1 MRLLDSVFKNR
12 YGHIRA
18 GWRILSYLV
27 LFILLSELIISVVDT
42 YLQIKGDDLHDYEL
56 LINRF
61 INKSLR
67 LLTVLLSA
75 VFLLRWIDKRPIGLL
90 GIAFYKGML
99 KELSIGTIIGL
110 FLGISGILIT
120 QLLGLGSLTLNPIDL
135 NLIIYLVAV
144 LIILIISAIYE
155 EILFRGYIF
164 QSLIEGTNIIITL
177 VFVSLLFGAA
187 HLDNEDVTV
196 FYILFTIC
204 AGIFLGVMY
213 YRTRALW
220 MCIGTHFI
228 WNWTIGPIFGMGIEQ
243 NPFLRRSL
251 FNYQAIEGNM
261 NNGING
267 LEDLIH
273 SIIFIIL
280 TIVVWKSNWFKPAE
294 YNSKRWAQYPLKYGV
309 SPENKG

>member
-1 MRLLDSVFKNR
+1 MELLINIFKNR
-12 YGHIRA
+12 FGHFRA
-18 GWRILSYLV
+18 GWRILFYLV
-27 LFILLSELIISVVDT
+27 LFILLSELIISAVDT

-67 LLTVLLSA
+67 LLTVLLPA

-90 GIAFYKGML
+90 GIAFYKGTL
-99 KELSIGTIIGL
+99 KELFKGMVIGL
-110 FLGISGILIT
+110 LLGIVGISMT
-120 QLLGLGSLTLNPIDL
+120 QILGLGSLTLNPIDL
-135 NLIIYLVAV
+135 NLIIYLLAV

-164 QSLIEGTNIIITL
+164 QSTIEGTNIFITL
-177 VFVSLLFGAA
+177 ILVSLLFGAA

-204 AGIFLGVMY
+204 AGIFLGVIY

-228 WNWTIGPIFGMGIEQ
+228 WNWTIGAIFGMGIEE

-251 FNYQAIEGNM
+251 FNYQATEVNINS
-261 NNGING
+261 GING
-267 LEDLIH
+267 LEDLVQA
-273 SIIFIIL
+273 IIFIIL

-294 YNSKRWAQYPLKYGV
+294 YNSKLWAQYPLKYGAV
-309 SPENKG
+309 PDNQR